1 MGRNAP
7 ITDRLP
13 DGADR
18 PAAAAA
24 AVNVSGVEINP
35 CPSRDRPVWSRR
47 GPTAQAL
54 TGMAMSLDT
63 CSPAL
68 SQHRL
73 SEDRLSENRLSENRL
88 SQHGLVGLAPR
99 PAGGPC
105 SPVTCCADAT
115 LMRGEPIAASALHCR
130 RF

>member
-1 MGRNAP
+1 MWAESKSTRALAETVP
-7 ITDRLP
+7 
-13 DGADR
+13 
-18 PAAAAA
+18 
-24 AVNVSGVEINP
+24 E
-35 CPSRDRPVWSRR
+35 WSRR

-68 SQHRL
+68 SQHSL
-73 SEDRLSENRLSENRL
+73 SKDRLGENGL

-99 PAGGPC
+99 PASGLC
-105 SPVTCCADAT
+105 SPVKCCADAT